1 MLEIQKKL
9 TIVNRTIASYRKKE
23 WIVIHYVG
31 SVSSA
36 LDNVIYFFDKDRK
49 TSAHYFVDENEIWQ
63 CVDDSNVAWH
73 VGGAKT
79 YYNDCRNKNSI
90 GIEMCCKRNEAGEL
104 YIDEQTVTNT
114 IELVRYLMEKYGI
127 DADHVV
133 MHYNVTGKRCPA
145 PFVDNEEL
153 WLDFKRR
160 LIMPKE
166 IKDVKTALDFL
177 EEIGIVTDRN
187 FWEMVILTTRN
198 VDHLVIKFADY
209 AQSR

>member
-1 MLEIQKKL
+1 MKEIQKKL
-9 TIVNRTIASYRKKE
+9 TIVNRTIATNRRKE

-49 TSAHYFVDENEIWQ
+49 SSAHYFVDENEIWQ
-63 CVDDSNVAWH
+63 CVDDSNIAWH

-90 GIEMCCKRNEAGEL
+90 GIEMCCKKNEDGEL

-127 DADHVV
+127 DPDHVV

-160 LIMPKE
+160 LIVPKE
-166 IKDVKTALDFL
+166 IKNLKIALDL
-177 EEIGIVTDRN
+177 LVEKGIVTDRDY
-187 FWEMVILTTRN
+187 WEKVILTTRN
-198 VDHLVIKFADY
+198 VDHLVIKFANY
-209 AQSR
+209 INV